1 MITRRARAMAC
12 ATDQFE
18 AVTIGRRDVG
28 QNDALIE
35 IDVSCRLVID
45 ASTLAIQRAWI

>member
-12 ATDQFE
+12 ETGQFE
-18 AVTIGRRDVG
+18 TVTIGRRDVG

-35 IDVSCRLVID
+35 IDVSYRLVID
-45 ASTLAIQRAWI
+45 ASTLARQKARI